1 MKRWL
6 ACVLL
11 LMPGFAQARVEPV
24 PSNEDSRVGVIHYS
38 AGQEIGLQALPGLDL
53 TMLLPRGETVS
64 KVSLSDSN
72 AWHVSVAPG
81 QDALV
86 LYALRASGNASMTLT
101 TSRQTYNVILSTSNM
116 ATNFYVVRLEGGG
129 GATFGPSGPPKIW
142 TPPVI
147 VPPGTYKLK
156 GDKAVLPTVIRDD
169 GRKIYIQW
177 GAMQAIPA
185 VFALDARGR
194 EEMVDGYMRD
204 GTFTLDRLYDQL
216 VFRMDKIEGTARR
229 IEGKGGK

>member
-1 MKRWL
+1 MRNLL
-6 ACVLL
+6 ACALL
-11 LMPGFAQARVEPV
+11 FAPAFAQARVEPV

-38 AGQEIGLQALPGLDL
+38 AGQEIGLQAMPGLDL
-53 TMLLPRGETVS
+53 IMLLPRGETVS
-64 KVSLSDSN
+64 RVSLSDSN
-72 AWHVSVAPG
+72 AWHVSVAPA

-86 LYALRASGNASMTLT
+86 LYALRATANVSMTLA
-101 TSRQTYNVILSTSNM
+101 TSRQTYNVSLSTSNT

-129 GATFGPSGPPKIW
+129 ATFGSSGPPKIW
-142 TPPVI
+142 TPPVV

-156 GDKAVLPTVIRDD
+156 GDRAVLPTMIRDD

-185 VFALDARGR
+185 VFALDAQGR

-216 VFRMDKIEGTARR
+216 VFRVDKVEGTARR
-229 IEGKGGK
+229 IQGKGGK